1 MNKVALFQFSK
12 ILHYEMCGLSVH
24 HKKTQFLF
32 FALYLSVSGCA
43 SFFCN
48 KGFTSIST
56 KLHKQM
62 NLDLNSLV
70 AEGLRSV
77 AFKSVRN
84 IYPCLEYLNLAGD
97 E

>member
-1 MNKVALFQFSK
+1 M
-12 ILHYEMCGLSVH
+12 
-24 HKKTQFLF
+24 
-32 FALYLSVSGCA
+32 
-43 SFFCN
+43 
-48 KGFTSIST
+48 

-97 E
+97 EWSQQSNMRGDVWLLKLQGKSHQSA

>member
-1 MNKVALFQFSK
+1 MSMTFQ
-12 ILHYEMCGLSVH
+12 
-24 HKKTQFLF
+24 
-32 FALYLSVSGCA
+32 
-43 SFFCN
+43 
-48 KGFTSIST
+48 
-56 KLHKQM
+56 KQM

>member
-1 MNKVALFQFSK
+1 MKCVDCL
-12 ILHYEMCGLSVH
+12 III
-24 HKKTQFLF
+24 KKHSFLF

-43 SFFCN
+43 LFFCN
-48 KGFTSIST
+48 KGFTSISM

-70 AEGLRSV
+70 AGGLRSV
-77 AFKSVRN
+77 GSVGN